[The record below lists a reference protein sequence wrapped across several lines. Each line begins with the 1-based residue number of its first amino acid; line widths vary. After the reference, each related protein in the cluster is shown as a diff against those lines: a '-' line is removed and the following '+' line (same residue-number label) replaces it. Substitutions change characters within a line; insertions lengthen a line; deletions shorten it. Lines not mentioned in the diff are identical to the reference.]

1 MYFIVSFLKEKL
13 KGIPW
18 ALLLNV
24 YGIIAIGLYNLYSS
38 TNAESHPERF
48 YAQIIFIVLG
58 SILAILIGLFIDFKS
73 IEHISI
79 VGYIAV
85 AVLLICVDIFGHH
98 SKGAERWLNIGPM
111 RMQPS
116 EFAKLA
122 TILIVAR
129 SFQMTRT
136 YSEYTLSSLWRQI
149 LLIGFLFILIV
160 AQPDL
165 GTASLVLFIG
175 ALQIAT
181 VKIRTKSIVTLIA
194 LGVTLSLLA
203 WNFTLY
209 EYQKQRILTF
219 LNPMLDPRG
228 SGYHSIQSMIAVGS
242 GGLFGLGF
250 GQGTQAKLNFLPE
263 RHTDFAFSVWAEEHG
278 FLGCLLIVVL
288 FVILISQIFQ
298 VANRARDSFSTLVAV
313 GVGAFFLLHFLINI
327 SMVLGMFP
335 VVGVPLSFVSYGGTH
350 MLTALACVGLLIAI
364 ERKRVLVTTL
374 A

>member
-24 YGIIAIGLYNLYSS
+24 YAIIAIGLYNLYSS
-38 TNAESHPERF
+38 TNAESHPDRF
-48 YAQIIFIVLG
+48 YAQIIFIALG
-58 SILAILIGLFIDFKS
+58 TLLAVVIGLFIDFKS

-79 VGYIAV
+79 VGYIIV
-85 AVLLICVDIFGHH
+85 SLLLICVDIFGHH
-98 SKGAERWLNIGPM
+98 SKGAERWLSIGPM

-129 SFQMTRT
+129 SFQMMRI
-136 YSEYTLSSLWRQI
+136 YSEYSLSSLWRQI
-149 LLIGFLFILIV
+149 LLIGFLFLLIV

-181 VKIRTKSIVTLIA
+181 IKIRIKSIVTLVV

-242 GGLFGLGF
+242 GGMFGLGF

-278 FLGCLLIVVL
+278 FLGCLLLVVL
-288 FVILISQIFQ
+288 FIILISQIFQ
-298 VANRARDSFSTLVAV
+298 IANRARESFSTLVAV

-364 ERKRVLVTTL
+364 ERKRVLVNTL